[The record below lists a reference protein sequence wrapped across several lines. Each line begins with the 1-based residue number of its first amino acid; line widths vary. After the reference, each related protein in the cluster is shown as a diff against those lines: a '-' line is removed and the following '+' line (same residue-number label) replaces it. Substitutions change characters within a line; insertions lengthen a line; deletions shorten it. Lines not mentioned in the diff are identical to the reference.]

1 LIIIVAKLT
10 NKKIFIEKLSRKQMN
25 ATKGGFLF
33 ELFVVVA
40 CVACLFAGIWVGAQI
55 SL

>member
-1 LIIIVAKLT
+1 MK
-10 NKKIFIEKLSRKQMN
+10 KLSKKQMN

-33 ELFVVVA
+33 ELFAVIVCA
-40 CVACLFAGIWVGAQI
+40 ACLFAGIWVGAQI